1 MDAQECL
8 QILRKIKDAAF
19 ATVDEKGRPK
29 VRMIDVMLAEEGKL
43 FFCTARGKDF
53 YRQVMNRKEVAVT
66 GMNQDFQMIRLEGK
80 AERVDEQ
87 KACIDHIFEANPMM
101 NDVYPGNSRYILEAF
116 CVKEGSLEFFDL
128 GKIPICRESFA
139 LGEGRIQQKG
149 FFVTDKCINCH
160 ICSEGCPQQC
170 IRAEEIHRIVQE
182 HCLHC
187 GWCYESCPVQA
198 VVRRE

>member
-8 QILRKIKDAAF
+8 QILRRIKDVAF
-19 ATVDEKGRPK
+19 ATVDERGKPK

-53 YRQVMNRKEVAVT
+53 YRQVKYKKEVAVT
-66 GMNQDFQMIRLEGK
+66 GMNEEFQMIRLEGK
-80 AERVDEQ
+80 ADRVEEQ
-87 KACIDHIFEANPMM
+87 KLCIDHIFEANPMM

-116 CVKEGSLEFFDL
+116 CVRNGDLEFFDL
-128 GKIPICRESFA
+128 GKTPIYRETFT
-139 LGEGRIQQKG
+139 LGDSKMKQKG
-149 FFVTDKCINCH
+149 FFITDACINCH

-170 IRAEEIHRIVQE
+170 IKSEEVHYIMQE

-187 GWCYESCPVQA
+187 GWCYENCPVQA
-198 VVRRE
+198 VMRRG